1 MSDIIKQNP
10 RELVHLT
17 STDHVPAL
25 VLLTANKGFL
35 PMYLPRYLLIGNAGY
50 GSWVTERNVQPW
62 LQCVRNPGEFF
73 EMGLAGIVIG
83 VVPTY
88 ELSDDDDFPN
98 LHQKYKYQ
106 VIIDGVL
113 ELVDELFIQNA
124 YIEASIL
131 SGIPFQRDYGV
142 SLAEWAKGKT
152 ESSKLWFGK

>member
-1 MSDIIKQNP
+1 MPDLIKQDP
-10 RELVHLT
+10 KGLIHIS
-17 STDHVPAL
+17 STDHVPVL
-25 VLLTANKGFL
+25 VLITANKGFL

-62 LQCVRNPGEFF
+62 LQCVRNPGEDF

-88 ELSDDDDFPN
+88 ELSDDDYPSLN
-98 LHQKYKYQ
+98 QKYKYQ

-142 SLAEWAKGKT
+142 SLAEWANGKT
-152 ESSKLWFGK
+152 ESSKLWFAK